1 MNSPTIR
8 ADLQAACNKT
18 DIKPVLMVCDVATR
32 WNSTSE
38 LLTRA
43 LQLRKAL
50 NLLVGY
56 EQHNKPRT
64 ARLQRFRLSAPEWE
78 LLEQL
83 WPLLDVCR
91 HDLILIFIL
100 ITDLSTAD

>member
-1 MNSPTIR
+1 
-8 ADLQAACNKT
+8 
-18 DIKPVLMVCDVATR
+18 MVRDVATW

-38 LLTRA
+38 LLARA

-56 EQHNKPRT
+56 EQHNKPRS
-64 ARLQRFRLSAPEWE
+64 ARLLRFKLSTAEWE

-83 WPLLDVCR
+83 WPLLDVR
-91 HDLILIFIL
+91 
-100 ITDLSTAD
+100 